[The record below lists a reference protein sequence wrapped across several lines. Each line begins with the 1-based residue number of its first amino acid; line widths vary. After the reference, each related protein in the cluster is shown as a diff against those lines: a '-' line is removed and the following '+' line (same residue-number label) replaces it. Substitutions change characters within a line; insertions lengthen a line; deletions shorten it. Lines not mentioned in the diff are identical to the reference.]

1 MHLIEYLRANPGVF
15 LLFSTLLGLVIGSFL
30 NVVIH
35 RLPVM
40 MERDWRGQCRELL
53 GGDEATPEKTDAY
66 DLVRPRSQCP
76 SCGTQIRAVDNIPV
90 LSYLLLHGRCA
101 ACGWHIPFRY
111 PAVEILTGV
120 LSLAVAWRF
129 GLSVHMISALFFT
142 WSLIALSFIDL
153 DTQLLPDTITLPMLW
168 AGLAF
173 NLFGIHATL
182 WDAVVG
188 AMCGYGIL
196 WGVYQAFR
204 LLTGKEGMG
213 FGDFK
218 LLAMLGAWTGWQNL
232 PLIIL
237 LSSVLGA
244 VVGIA
249 MMLTKGHDREVPI
262 PFGPYLAAA
271 GWIGLMW
278 GSDILQA
285 YLNLTMAGA

>member
-1 MHLIEYLRANPGVF
+1 MHVIEYLRANPAVF
-15 LLFSTLLGLVIGSFL
+15 LLFITLLGLVIGSFL

-35 RLPVM
+35 RLPVI
-40 MERDWRGQCRELL
+40 MERDWRGQCKELL
-53 GGDEATPEKTDAY
+53 GGDESPPEKTEPY

-76 SCGTQIRAVDNIPV
+76 SCGTQVRAADNIPV

-101 ACGWHIPFRY
+101 ACGWHIPVRY

-120 LSLAVAWRF
+120 FSLAVAWRF
-129 GLSVHMISALFFT
+129 GVSVHTISALFFT

-153 DTQLLPDTITLPMLW
+153 DTQLLPDAITLPMLW
-168 AGLAF
+168 AGLTF

-188 AMCGYGIL
+188 AICGYGIL

-218 LLAMLGAWTGWQNL
+218 LLAMLGAWMGWQHL

-237 LSSVLGA
+237 FSSVLGA

-278 GSDILQA
+278 GGDILQA
-285 YLNLTMAGA
+285 YLNLSFAGA